1 MRRIETERLGIQ
13 KNIWMIRP
21 AKSLPISAE
30 MKLERMETMMRKR
43 TKYQYS
49 LRVARP
55 VKTAY
60 LFRQLDIAFPM

>member
-1 MRRIETERLGIQ
+1 METERLGIQ
-13 KNIWMIRP
+13 KKIWMIRP
-21 AKSLPISAE
+21 AKSLPMRAE
-30 MKLERMETMMRKR
+30 MKLERIETMIRKR

-60 LFRQLDIAFPM
+60 LFRQLTIAFPM